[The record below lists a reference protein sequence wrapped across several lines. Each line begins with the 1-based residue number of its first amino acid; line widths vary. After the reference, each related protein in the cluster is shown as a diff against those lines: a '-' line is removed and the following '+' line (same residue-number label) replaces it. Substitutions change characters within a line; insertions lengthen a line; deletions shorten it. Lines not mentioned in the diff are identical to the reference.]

1 MESLEKILRQNS
13 ARKDFQ
19 LQNHLTEVLG
29 FQVFRIELVRFHKLV
44 ICLMKS
50 SIIPSSETGLDYGDV
65 NPGEN
70 PGVITG
76 VNLCC
81 VLLTISLILFPDRNM
96 NKIMYA
102 GHSDREW
109 TIWTKCK
116 EGKQNRERVN
126 RKLGKDFETRFCLK
140 GKPFQILPPEPR
152 VDVGGGFD
160 VDGGGGGGSEG
171 SKGGQDY
178 SFQLPVRSMMTH

>member
-1 MESLEKILRQNS
+1 
-13 ARKDFQ
+13 
-19 LQNHLTEVLG
+19 
-29 FQVFRIELVRFHKLV
+29 
-44 ICLMKS
+44 MKS

-70 PGVITG
+70 PGVIPG
-76 VNLCC
+76 VNSCC
-81 VLLTISLILFPDRNM
+81 VLLTISLIPFPDRNM

-126 RKLGKDFETRFCLK
+126 QKLGKDFETRFCLK

-160 VDGGGGGGSEG
+160 VDGGGGGGAEG

-178 SFQLPVRSMMTH
+178 SFQLPVRGMMTH

>member
-1 MESLEKILRQNS
+1 
-13 ARKDFQ
+13 
-19 LQNHLTEVLG
+19 
-29 FQVFRIELVRFHKLV
+29 
-44 ICLMKS
+44 
-50 SIIPSSETGLDYGDV
+50 
-65 NPGEN
+65 
-70 PGVITG
+70 
-76 VNLCC
+76 
-81 VLLTISLILFPDRNM
+81 
-96 NKIMYA
+96 MYA

-126 RKLGKDFETRFCLK
+126 QKLGKDFETRFCLK

-160 VDGGGGGGSEG
+160 VDGGGGGGAEG

-178 SFQLPVRSMMTH
+178 SFQLPVRSMMTY